1 MSPIMFFGSS
11 LSVWSWCWLG
21 SSSVVL
27 AVERGRQ
34 TMKVSLSSSVRQLSC
49 MLYSSSRVKGSEAVA
64 SWISYHLVSMFD
76 FCDWFVELLTGSFIH
91 SWYCGTC
98 HDEYGTSRAFEDE
111 RAI

>member
-1 MSPIMFFGSS
+1 MSPTMFGEPS

-34 TMKVSLSSSVRQLSC
+34 TIKVSLSASVRQLSC
-49 MLYSSSRVKGSEAVA
+49 MLYSSSRVRGSEAVA
-64 SWISYHLVSMFD
+64 SWISYSLVSMFE
-76 FCDWFVELLTGSFIH
+76 FFGWFVELLTGSFIH